1 MSINSIVKASIFC
14 ALAIGLGFVFMPVP
28 NFEFITV
35 TVFLSGLYLN
45 SAWGFLIGCTSIM
58 IYSGFNPLGSGLAFP
73 PIFLGQII
81 TMGFIG
87 LLGGIM
93 KFSFHLSIL
102 NQRIVF
108 CLAGFFLTL
117 VYDIVTLFAYPLAV
131 GLGDVGLIGILI
143 KGLPFII
150 FHEIINSIIFLTII
164 PKVILKVPR

>member
-1 MSINSIVKASIFC
+1 MSINRIVKASIFC
-14 ALAIGLGFVFMPVP
+14 ALAIGLGFIFMPVP

-45 SAWGFLIGCTSIM
+45 SAWGFLIGCTTIM

-73 PIFLGQII
+73 PLFVGQVI

-117 VYDIVTLFAYPLAV
+117 VYDIITLFAYPLAV
-131 GLGDVGLIGILI
+131 GLGDAGLIGILI

-150 FHEIINSIIFLTII
+150 FHEIINAIIFLTII
-164 PKVILKVPR
+164 PKVIREVPR

>member
-1 MSINSIVKASIFC
+1 MLISSIVKASIFC
-14 ALAIGLGFVFMPVP
+14 SLAIGLGFVFMPVP

-45 SAWGFLIGCTSIM
+45 SAWGFLIGSTTIM
-58 IYSGFNPLGSGLAFP
+58 IYSGFNPMGSGLAFP
-73 PIFLGQII
+73 PLFLGQTI

-87 LLGGIM
+87 ISGGLL
-93 KFSFHLSIL
+93 KFSYHLSIW

-117 VYDIVTLFAYPLAV
+117 VYDIVTLFAYPLAI
-131 GLGDVGLIGILI
+131 GLGDAGLAGILI

-150 FHEIINSIIFLTII
+150 FHEIINSIIFLIFI
-164 PKVILKVPR
+164 PKVIYKVPR

>member
-73 PIFLGQII
+73 PLFLGQII

-108 CLAGFFLTL
+108 SLAGFFLTL

>member
-1 MSINSIVKASIFC
+1 
-14 ALAIGLGFVFMPVP
+14 MPVP

-45 SAWGFLIGCTSIM
+45 SAWGFLIGCTTIM

-73 PIFLGQII
+73 PLFVGQVI

-131 GLGDVGLIGILI
+131 GLGDAGLIGILI

>member
-1 MSINSIVKASIFC
+1 MSINNIVKASIFC

-45 SAWGFLIGCTSIM
+45 SAWGFLIGTTTIM
-58 IYSGFNPLGSGLAFP
+58 IYSGFNPMGSGLAFLP
-73 PIFLGQII
+73 LFFGQTI

-87 LLGGIM
+87 ISGGVM
-93 KFSFHLSIL
+93 KFSYHLSIW

-108 CLAGFFLTL
+108 CLAGFFVTL

-131 GLGDVGLIGILI
+131 GLGDAGLVGILI

-150 FHEIINSIIFLTII
+150 FHEIINSIIFLIFI
-164 PKVILKVPR
+164 PKVIRKVPR